1 MRLSNKV
8 APIHSVDSLDLFEVA
23 RIVGVALLAGV
34 FYRIPF
40 FVQEV
45 PNGDMVINVLTAVA
59 STLITIL
66 VAPDVVKD
74 RRAAI
79 FFGLLLL
86 FELSVMP
93 FSLIEGG
100 SAREAVK
107 YYATVLLQ
115 MSYCLLIY
123 KCIKSTKGDWVTS
136 LELIAW
142 CIVLVN
148 FYTLIAY
155 PDGLYHVGESANE
168 SSYRNWFLGYDNAHA
183 EYFIYAVM
191 FAMLGSYKRTGR
203 QVTLSSLVMYALCL
217 ISTLIVQ
224 ASTSTVALAVLGI
237 YMLIRGRSEK
247 AGPFNIRSYLIAY
260 FVVLVFLVSIAL
272 GHAAMPD
279 AITQY
284 VSGTFGKDATF
295 SNRTI
300 LWSNAFSWFGQ
311 SPLFGNGVESA
322 DVLVTKIGHASGAHN
337 EFINILYAG
346 GLIHFVLFCAL
357 LVISMKPLW
366 KNKDLI
372 PARIIS
378 ISIFCMLLLQ
388 LMRGCSEVYWLSM
401 YLMAYFVL
409 DIDQDLNNRNLL
421 KKRKYAR

>member
-93 FSLIEGG
+93 FSLTEGG

-155 PDGLYHVGESANE
+155 PDGECE
-168 SSYRNWFLGYDNAHA
+168 
-183 EYFIYAVM
+183 
-191 FAMLGSYKRTGR
+191 
-203 QVTLSSLVMYALCL
+203 
-217 ISTLIVQ
+217 
-224 ASTSTVALAVLGI
+224 
-237 YMLIRGRSEK
+237 
-247 AGPFNIRSYLIAY
+247 
-260 FVVLVFLVSIAL
+260 
-272 GHAAMPD
+272 
-279 AITQY
+279 
-284 VSGTFGKDATF
+284 
-295 SNRTI
+295 
-300 LWSNAFSWFGQ
+300 
-311 SPLFGNGVESA
+311 
-322 DVLVTKIGHASGAHN
+322 
-337 EFINILYAG
+337 
-346 GLIHFVLFCAL
+346 
-357 LVISMKPLW
+357 
-366 KNKDLI
+366 
-372 PARIIS
+372 
-378 ISIFCMLLLQ
+378 
-388 LMRGCSEVYWLSM
+388 
-401 YLMAYFVL
+401 
-409 DIDQDLNNRNLL
+409 
-421 KKRKYAR
+421 